1 MPLVKVKDN
10 YQVTIPVSL
19 LKKFNIA
26 PGDTLEAKNAEEG
39 ILFKKCITDK
49 DLMKDLNNTEKGT
62 LQAVLQH
69 AGKWSDMSDDEAEHL
84 IKDIR
89 KSRRSSHRESEF

>member
-10 YQVTIPVSL
+10 YQITIPVSL

-26 PGDTLEAKNAEEG
+26 IGDSLEAADTEEG
-39 ILFKKCITDK
+39 ILFKKGVK
-49 DLMKDLNNTEKGT
+49 SNSLMEDSNSFEKGT

-69 AGKWSDMSDDEAEHL
+69 AGKWSDMSDDEAEYL
-84 IKDIR
+84 IQDIR
-89 KSRRSSHRESEF
+89 ESRRSSHREIEF